1 MIYLLHGENLGASR
15 QALLD
20 LKKNYSSDS
29 ISAFDAKKIDVDE
42 FVRVCETPSMLSD
55 RRLIIIEGKI
65 QPSALR
71 LLSSLAPSSTTD
83 VAFWVGEDL
92 KSSNKL
98 FKQVKELRGQIHHFK
113 PAIPKHVFGF
123 LDALGYKN
131 EKRAFLELHR
141 LLDQGEAPLYLLKM
155 MVWGVRNL
163 LNVKCLP
170 ASGGSKL
177 KMNPFVLR
185 KTKSQVGNFEEE
197 ELVDIFRKL
206 LEAEVFLKTTQLDP
220 VLVLD
225 RLVGG
230 ITNV

>member
-55 RRLIIIEGKI
+55 RRLVILEGKI
-65 QPSALR
+65 Q
-71 LLSSLAPSSTTD
+71 LSTINYPLSTIPSTTD
-83 VAFWVGEDL
+83 LLFWVGEGL
-92 KSSNKL
+92 KPSNKL
-98 FKQVKELRGQIHHFK
+98 LKQVKELGGQIRVFK
-113 PAIPKHVFGF
+113 DVVPKHVFGF

-155 MVWGVRNL
+155 MVWEARNL

-177 KMNPFVLR
+177 KMNPFVRR
-185 KTKSQVGNFEEE
+185 KTQSQVENFEEE
-197 ELVDIFRKL
+197 ELVEIFRKL
-206 LEAEVFLKTTQLDP
+206 LEAEVSLKTTQLDP